1 MKFLSL
7 SLLSVS
13 ALSAFVQAGPL
24 AAMDQLRIFR
34 TSEPELRLIQYG

>member
-13 ALSAFVQAGPL
+13 ALVSFVQAGPL
-24 AAMDQLRIFR
+24 AAMDQLRMFR
-34 TSEPELRLIQYG
+34 STEPELRLVQYG